1 MKPIAYCKC
10 YYEIVQKKEK
20 QKHTFLSFTDSM
32 DMSLSKLQEMMKDRE
47 AWHAAV
53 HGLTWDRQ
61 RRGRSPNT
69 RRRLLRRTQ
78 ARYSLPW
85 ALSCQSGTI
94 TEPGAAGLA
103 MAGHPDAEGRR
114 KAGHGGRRGKLGL
127 WPSPAPG
134 LLPGAPRPPED
145 RAIVEPQLL
154 TVPIEASSLK
164 APLEYPGSL
173 SSRRPR
179 KTVTPSPHQAVFA
192 RPPSRLS
199 PPGRSHGLASPPPP
213 RSQLR
218 GPPALTSPAPAVSDS
233 LQPQWTALHHLL
245 EFAQTHVH

>member
-1 MKPIAYCKC
+1 M
-10 YYEIVQKKEK
+10 
-20 QKHTFLSFTDSM
+20 
-32 DMSLSKLQEMMKDRE
+32 
-47 AWHAAV
+47 
-53 HGLTWDRQ
+53 
-61 RRGRSPNT
+61 
-69 RRRLLRRTQ
+69 Q

-94 TEPGAAGLA
+94 TEPGAAGPA

-145 RAIVEPQLL
+145 GAIVKLQLL
-154 TVPIEASSLK
+154 TVPIEASSLQ
-164 APLEYPGSL
+164 APLQYPGSL

-179 KTVTPSPHQAVFA
+179 KTVTPSPPQAVFA

-218 GPPALTSPAPAVSDS
+218 GPPALTSAAPAGTRWSS
-233 LQPQWTALHHLL
+233 L
-245 EFAQTHVH
+245 

>member
-1 MKPIAYCKC
+1 MPCLC
-10 YYEIVQKKEK
+10 PPPLPQV
-20 QKHTFLSFTDSM
+20 TPPP
-32 DMSLSKLQEMMKDRE
+32 QEQTRKGRPRPLPFP
-47 AWHAAV
+47 APSPRGAPPTP
-53 HGLTWDRQ
+53 TWDRQ

-218 GPPALTSPAPAVSDS
+218 GPPALTSPAPAGTRWSS
-233 LQPQWTALHHLL
+233 L
-245 EFAQTHVH
+245 